1 MHEILTPFE
10 NVAASQPGWPAAC
23 DQSLSLDYRTFQAL
37 ACGLAGQ
44 IVGRTGKPHV
54 GVLLP
59 TSVAGALSIFACWYA
74 GRVPVPLNFLLT
86 PPELARVIADA
97 DIDLVV
103 TIDTFAKALSASQ
116 ADALLMAGKTTLIPG
131 SRAAPSATAEELAT
145 LIYTSGTSGDPK
157 GVRLTFGNLMRNAR
171 ACIEHVRLTPDQ
183 VFLSVLPQFHSFGFT
198 AMTMLPLILGASV
211 HYLPRFSPAA
221 VVSTIAEKRVSVFM
235 AVASMYAALAKIRS
249 ADPAMLQTL
258 GLAVSG
264 GEALP
269 VAVGRAFAE
278 KFGVEICE
286 GYGLTETSP
295 VATLNT
301 PWSRKLGSVG
311 LPLPGVQVFA
321 ADVNGKEL
329 PADTEG
335 ELVIRGHCVMQ
346 GYHNK
351 PAATADV
358 VRAGALFTGDI
369 GRVDQEGFVHIT
381 GRAKEI
387 IIIGGENVFPREI
400 ETAIAEHPAVA
411 EVAVIGAKDE
421 LRGEVAVA
429 FVLAQDGASVSEGE
443 LRAVCRERLAPF
455 KVPRDIR
462 IASELPRGPTGKILK
477 RALRELI

>member
-1 MHEILTPFE
+1 MHEILSIFE
-10 NVAASQPGWPAAC
+10 RIAGQQPERVAAC
-23 DQSLSLDYRTFQAL
+23 DQTLSLDYRSFQAL
-37 ACGLAGQ
+37 SCGLAGQ
-44 IVGRTGKPHV
+44 IAARTDKPHV

-103 TIDTFAKALSASQ
+103 TIDLMEKALVASQ
-116 ADALLMAGKTTLIPG
+116 ASPLLVNGKTTLIPG
-131 SRAAPSATAEELAT
+131 SRPAPNAAAHELAT

-157 GVRLTFGNLMRNAR
+157 GVRLTFDNLVQNAR

-211 HYLPRFSPAA
+211 HFLPRFSPAA
-221 VVSTIAEKRVSVFM
+221 VVSAIAEKRVSVFM
-235 AVASMYAALAKIRS
+235 AVASMYAALAKMRA
-249 ADPAMLQTL
+249 ADPSMLQSL

-269 VAVGRAFAE
+269 VSVARAFAE

-295 VATLNT
+295 VATMNK
-301 PWSRKLGSVG
+301 PWAKRLGSVG
-311 LPLPGVQVFA
+311 LALPGVK
-321 ADVNGKEL
+321 VNTVDATGREL
-329 PADTEG
+329 PVGGEG

-351 PAATADV
+351 PVATDEV
-358 VRAGALFTGDI
+358 VRGGALFTGDI
-369 GRVDQEGFVHIT
+369 GRVDADGFVHIT
-381 GRAKEI
+381 GRAKEM

-400 ETAIAEHPAVA
+400 ESAIAEHPAVA
-411 EVAVIGAKDE
+411 EVAVIGTKDE
-421 LRGEVAVA
+421 SRGEVAIA
-429 FVLAQDGASVSEGE
+429 FVLIQDGATVTEGE
-443 LRAVCRERLAPF
+443 LKAVCRERLAGF

-462 IASELPRGPTGKILK
+462 IARELPRGPTGKILK
-477 RALRELI
+477 RALRDLL